1 MALIDDGRVVYRKAY
16 GLADIDQKRPLST
29 DTVMYGASLTKA
41 AFAYMTL
48 QLAEE
53 GVLDLD
59 APITALLK
67 QPLPEYPDFA
77 DLARDSRWRAFTPR
91 MMLSHT
97 TGLINW
103 RFINDPE
110 MLDIKFAPDSR
121 YVYSGEGFQILQL
134 IVEERTGKSTT
145 ELMQTRVFDRFDMK
159 NRGMVW
165 RADFAGRTT
174 NRYDASG
181 KALGHNQRR
190 RPRAAGSMDT
200 TLDDYA
206 AFFAGVLRGEGL
218 SARSM
223 DAMLGSQIAV
233 VSPTQ
238 FPSHW
243 PGETTLWQG
252 VTLGYGLGW
261 GVYESPQGPAFF
273 KEGSDDGTNNLAL
286 GFRNAQHGVLFLCA
300 SGNTR
305 GLFLPAVEALYG
317 DTCLPWFW
325 MGFALATVLLRGLPS
340 TGRAQ
345 ERLELLTLV
354 NNQTRI
360 VEVDATVRGFGAI
373 TAIAPIPVD
382 VSLFTP
388 SAFGQM
394 PSGPVAVAGG
404 RYLAWAG
411 DSLKAFDRRARRVR
425 DADPLLP
432 QFPEGGRAL
441 FNLSILAA
449 DTHQPRLFVGSMD
462 FRGVEFWAIDFR
474 GRPPVRLGLSP
485 DSIVAAAYA
494 AATDEVFYL
503 ELGLDTNYL
512 SLTWVVAVNATTGQE
527 LRRWK
532 MAGAVTAIRAEP
544 TGRVLWVNDGGIKAL
559 DAVTGAVLSASDQF
573 NAELATFDAERG
585 LLLVRQG
592 DFLVAVDPRR
602 LTELGRARVAFTPP
616 DPGMD
621 RDAQTLP
628 GVG

>member
-1 MALIDDGRVVYRKAY
+1 MLAGLLVAGTHATEQPSGQAPAIPGTRLAAADVDARVIHLMASANVPGLAMALIDDGQVVYRKAY
-16 GLADIDQKRPLST
+16 GLDDIDQKRPLST

-91 MMLSHT
+91 MLLSHT

-110 MLDIKFAPDSR
+110 MLDIKFAPGSR
-121 YVYSGEGFQILQL
+121 YVYSGEGFQVLQL

-159 NRGMVW
+159 NTSMVW

-174 NRYDASG
+174 NHYDASG

-286 GFRNAQHGVLFLCA
+286 GFRNAQHGVLFLSA

-325 MGFALATVLLRGLPS
+325 MGFAPYD
-340 TGRAQ
+340 
-345 ERLELLTLV
+345 RLELM
-354 NNQTRI
+354 
-360 VEVDATVRGFGAI
+360 E
-373 TAIAPIPVD
+373 
-382 VSLFTP
+382 P
-388 SAFGQM
+388 SAREH
-394 PSGPVAVAGG
+394 PVAPC
-404 RYLAWAG
+404 
-411 DSLKAFDRRARRVR
+411 RAR
-425 DADPLLP
+425 
-432 QFPEGGRAL
+432 
-441 FNLSILAA
+441 
-449 DTHQPRLFVGSMD
+449 
-462 FRGVEFWAIDFR
+462 
-474 GRPPVRLGLSP
+474 
-485 DSIVAAAYA
+485 
-494 AATDEVFYL
+494 
-503 ELGLDTNYL
+503 
-512 SLTWVVAVNATTGQE
+512 
-527 LRRWK
+527 
-532 MAGAVTAIRAEP
+532 
-544 TGRVLWVNDGGIKAL
+544 
-559 DAVTGAVLSASDQF
+559 
-573 NAELATFDAERG
+573 
-585 LLLVRQG
+585 
-592 DFLVAVDPRR
+592 
-602 LTELGRARVAFTPP
+602 
-616 DPGMD
+616 
-621 RDAQTLP
+621 
-628 GVG
+628 